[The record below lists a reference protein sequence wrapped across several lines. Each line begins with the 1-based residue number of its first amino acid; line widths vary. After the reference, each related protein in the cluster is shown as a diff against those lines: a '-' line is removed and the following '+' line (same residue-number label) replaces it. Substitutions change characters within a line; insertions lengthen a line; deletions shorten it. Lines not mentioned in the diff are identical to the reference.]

1 MLDSVKHTNVSKG
14 TDRQKPALGGSA
26 FVTGLQMLLRLTLS
40 QRPHLEQQHI
50 STGDKSCFCHTDG
63 SLTHF
68 RTLILLLLH
77 WYLLLDHNLLEYFYL
92 GTIGPFGPFSASLRA
107 ISLLLRT

>member
-1 MLDSVKHTNVSKG
+1 M
-14 TDRQKPALGGSA
+14 
-26 FVTGLQMLLRLTLS
+26 MLRLTLS
-40 QRPHLEQQHI
+40 QRPHLEQQPI

-77 WYLLLDHNLLEYFYL
+77 WYLLLDHNLLESFYL
-92 GTIGPFGPFSASLRA
+92 GIIGPFGPFSASLRA
-107 ISLLLRT
+107 MFVA